1 MGKIKKMEKTMQ
13 IMTQKKNLNKEISA
27 EDRIKDSKLKETV
40 LFLSSKKIINL
51 NKINF
56 NNEFEKNLKQEIAE
70 SINSKYDDI
79 NNKTSDLRKNG
90 KDTGVLNFKLM
101 MIPLKIKVFLST
113 YEKKDAENVLRRIQE
128 IENEI
133 GKFKK

>member
-1 MGKIKKMEKTMQ
+1 MEKTMQ